1 MMEHKGDVKELD
13 AMKIEYE
20 EVPVPEQL
28 LLNVKQAIRK
38 GKQENRR
45 RESFMKIVKPV
56 GITAAAAMA
65 AIIILSNSS
74 QSIAYAM
81 EKIPVIGAISRV
93 VTFRTYEDKSGNF
106 EAKMEIP
113 SVEEDESGQINKSIE
128 EYANEFISMY
138 EADLKA
144 SGGEGN
150 YALESDYEVV
160 TDNEKYLVIRVNTLQ
175 VMASGTQF
183 VKTFVVDKMTGEAVS
198 LLKLLGNDSEKLQA
212 VGENIKDQ
220 MREQMAADEG
230 ISYFLDS
237 EMPEWDFQGLSGEE
251 SFYFNENGELVI
263 AFNEYDV
270 APGYMGAV
278 AFTIPA
284 SVAGTFF

>member
-1 MMEHKGDVKELD
+1 MMGYKDDAKELD
-13 AMKIEYE
+13 AMKAKYE
-20 EVPVPEQL
+20 DIPVPKQL
-28 LLNVKQAIRK
+28 KFDVKKAIQK

-45 RESFMKIVKPV
+45 RNRFMKIVKPV

-65 AIIILSNSS
+65 AIVILSNSS

-81 EKIPVIGAISRV
+81 ERIPVIGAISRV

-106 EAKMEIP
+106 EAKVEIP
-113 SVEEDESGQINKSIE
+113 SVEEDDSGQINKSIE

-175 VMASGTQF
+175 IMASGTQF
-183 VKTFVVDKMTGEAVS
+183 VKTFVVDKMTGETVS

-212 VGENIKDQ
+212 VGENIKAQ
-220 MREQMAADEG
+220 MREQMAADE
-230 ISYFLDS
+230 SVAYFLDS
-237 EMPEWDFQGLSGEE
+237 DMPEVDFQGLSGEE

-278 AFTIPA
+278 EFTIPA
-284 SVAGTFF
+284 AVAGTFF

>member
-1 MMEHKGDVKELD
+1 MGYKDDAKELD
-13 AMKIEYE
+13 AMKAKYE
-20 EVPVPEQL
+20 DIPVPKQL
-28 LLNVKQAIRK
+28 KFDVKKAIQK

-45 RESFMKIVKPV
+45 RNRFMKIVKPV

-65 AIIILSNSS
+65 AIVILSNSS

-81 EKIPVIGAISRV
+81 ERIPVIGAISRV

-106 EAKMEIP
+106 EAKVEIP
-113 SVEEDESGQINKSIE
+113 SVEEDDSGQINKSIE

-138 EADLKA
+138 EADLKV

-175 VMASGTQF
+175 IMASGTQF
-183 VKTFVVDKMTGEAVS
+183 VKTFVVDKMTGETVS

-212 VGENIKDQ
+212 VGENIKAQ
-220 MREQMAADEG
+220 MREQMAADE
-230 ISYFLDS
+230 SVAYFLDS
-237 EMPEWDFQGLSGEE
+237 DMPEVDFQGLSGEE

-278 AFTIPA
+278 EFTIPA
-284 SVAGTFF
+284 AVAGTFF

>member
-1 MMEHKGDVKELD
+1 MEHKDDVKELD

-28 LLNVKQAIRK
+28 VFNVKQAIRK

-65 AIIILSNSS
+65 AIVILSNSS

-81 EKIPVIGAISRV
+81 ERIPVIGAISRV

-113 SVEEDESGQINKSIE
+113 SVEEDDSGQVNKPIE

-183 VKTFVVDKMTGEAVS
+183 VKTFVVDKMTGETVN

-251 SFYFNENGELVI
+251 SFYFNGNGELVI

>member
-1 MMEHKGDVKELD
+1 MMEHKDDVKELD

-28 LLNVKQAIRK
+28 VFNVKQAIRK
-38 GKQENRR
+38 GKRENRR
-45 RESFMKIVKPV
+45 RESVMKIVKPV

-65 AIIILSNSS
+65 AIVILSNSS

-81 EKIPVIGAISRV
+81 ERIPVIGAISRV

-113 SVEEDESGQINKSIE
+113 AVEENDSGQINKSIE
-128 EYANEFISMY
+128 EYANEFIAMY

-175 VMASGTQF
+175 IMASGTQF
-183 VKTFVVDKMTGEAVS
+183 VKTFVVDKMTGETVG
-198 LLKLLGNDSEKLQA
+198 LLKLLGNDSEKLQD

-220 MREQMAADEG
+220 MREQMAADES

-278 AFTIPA
+278 EFTIPA

>member
-28 LLNVKQAIRK
+28 LFNVKQAIRK

-113 SVEEDESGQINKSIE
+113 SVEEDESGEINKSIE

-183 VKTFVVDKMTGEAVS
+183 VKTFVVDKMTGETVS

>member
-1 MMEHKGDVKELD
+1 MMGYKDDAKELD
-13 AMKIEYE
+13 AMKAKYE
-20 EVPVPEQL
+20 DIPVPKQL
-28 LLNVKQAIRK
+28 KFDVKKAIRK

-65 AIIILSNSS
+65 AIVILSNSS

-81 EKIPVIGAISRV
+81 ERIPVIGAISRV

-113 SVEEDESGQINKSIE
+113 SVEEDDSGQVNKSIE

-183 VKTFVVDKMTGEAVS
+183 VKTFVVDKMTGETVN

-220 MREQMAADEG
+220 MREQMAADES

-251 SFYFNENGELVI
+251 SFYFNGNGELVI

>member
-28 LLNVKQAIRK
+28 LFNVKQAIRK

-183 VKTFVVDKMTGEAVS
+183 VKTFVVDKMTGETVS
-198 LLKLLGNDSEKLQA
+198 LLKLLGNDSEKLQT

-220 MREQMAADEG
+220 MREQMAADES

-237 EMPEWDFQGLSGEE
+237 EMPEWDFQGLSGKE

-278 AFTIPA
+278 EFNIPA

>member
-28 LLNVKQAIRK
+28 LFNVKQAIRK

-183 VKTFVVDKMTGEAVS
+183 VKTFVVDKMTGETVN
-198 LLKLLGNDSEKLQA
+198 LLKLLGNDSEKLQT

-220 MREQMAADEG
+220 MREQMAADES

-278 AFTIPA
+278 EFIIPA

>member
-28 LLNVKQAIRK
+28 LFNVKQAIRK

-183 VKTFVVDKMTGEAVS
+183 VKTFVVDKMTGETVS
-198 LLKLLGNDSEKLQA
+198 LLKLLGNDSEKLQT

-220 MREQMAADEG
+220 MREQMAADDS

-278 AFTIPA
+278 EFIIPV

>member
-1 MMEHKGDVKELD
+1 
-13 AMKIEYE
+13 
-20 EVPVPEQL
+20 
-28 LLNVKQAIRK
+28 
-38 GKQENRR
+38 
-45 RESFMKIVKPV
+45 MKIVKPV

-65 AIIILSNSS
+65 AIVILSNSS

-81 EKIPVIGAISRV
+81 ERIPVIGAISRV

-113 SVEEDESGQINKSIE
+113 AVEENDSGQINKSIE
-128 EYANEFISMY
+128 EYANEFIAMY

-175 VMASGTQF
+175 IMASGTQF
-183 VKTFVVDKMTGEAVS
+183 VKTFVVDKMTGETVG
-198 LLKLLGNDSEKLQA
+198 LLKLLGNDSEKLQD

-220 MREQMAADEG
+220 MREQMAADES

-237 EMPEWDFQGLSGEE
+237 EMPEWDFQGLSEEE

-278 AFTIPA
+278 EFTIPA

>member
-1 MMEHKGDVKELD
+1 MGYKDDAKELD
-13 AMKIEYE
+13 AMKAKYE
-20 EVPVPEQL
+20 DIPVPKQL
-28 LLNVKQAIRK
+28 KFDVKKAIQK

-45 RESFMKIVKPV
+45 RNRFMKIVKPV

-65 AIIILSNSS
+65 AIVILSNSS

-81 EKIPVIGAISRV
+81 ERIPVIGAISRV

-106 EAKMEIP
+106 EAKVEIP
-113 SVEEDESGQINKSIE
+113 SVEEDDSGQINKSIE

-175 VMASGTQF
+175 IMASGTQF
-183 VKTFVVDKMTGEAVS
+183 VKTFVVDKMTGETVS

-212 VGENIKDQ
+212 VGENIKAQ
-220 MREQMAADEG
+220 MREQMAADE
-230 ISYFLDS
+230 SVAYFLDS
-237 EMPEWDFQGLSGEE
+237 DMPEVDFQGLSGEE

-263 AFNEYDV
+263 AFNEYDI

-278 AFTIPA
+278 EFTIPA
-284 SVAGTFF
+284 AVAGTFF

>member
-1 MMEHKGDVKELD
+1 MEHKDDVKELD

-28 LLNVKQAIRK
+28 VFNVKQAIRK

-65 AIIILSNSS
+65 AIVILSNSS

-81 EKIPVIGAISRV
+81 ERIPVIGAISRV

-113 SVEEDESGQINKSIE
+113 SVEEDDSGQVNKSIE

-183 VKTFVVDKMTGEAVS
+183 VKTFVVDKMTGETVN

-220 MREQMAADEG
+220 MREQMAADES

-251 SFYFNENGELVI
+251 SFYFNGNGELVI

>member
-1 MMEHKGDVKELD
+1 MEHKDDVKELD

-28 LLNVKQAIRK
+28 VFNVKQAIRK

-65 AIIILSNSS
+65 AIVILSNSS

-81 EKIPVIGAISRV
+81 ERIPVIGAISRV

-106 EAKMEIP
+106 EVKMEIP
-113 SVEEDESGQINKSIE
+113 SVEGDDSGQVNKSIE

-175 VMASGTQF
+175 IMASGTQF
-183 VKTFVVDKMTGEAVS
+183 VKTFVVDKMTGETVD

-220 MREQMAADEG
+220 MREQMAADES

-251 SFYFNENGELVI
+251 SFYFNGNGELVI

>member
-28 LLNVKQAIRK
+28 LFNVKQAIRK

-183 VKTFVVDKMTGEAVS
+183 VKTFVVDKMTGETVS
-198 LLKLLGNDSEKLQA
+198 LLKLLGNDSEKLQT

-220 MREQMAADEG
+220 MREQMAADDS

-278 AFTIPA
+278 EFNIPA

>member
-28 LLNVKQAIRK
+28 LFNVKQAIRK

-183 VKTFVVDKMTGEAVS
+183 VKTFVVDKMTGETVS
-198 LLKLLGNDSEKLQA
+198 LLKLLGNDSEKLQT

-220 MREQMAADEG
+220 MREQMAADES

-278 AFTIPA
+278 EFNIPA

>member
-1 MMEHKGDVKELD
+1 MMEHKGDAKELD

-28 LLNVKQAIRK
+28 LFNVKQAIRK

-183 VKTFVVDKMTGEAVS
+183 VKTFVVDKMTGETVS
-198 LLKLLGNDSEKLQA
+198 LLKLLGNDSEKLQT

-220 MREQMAADEG
+220 MREQMAADDS

-278 AFTIPA
+278 EFNIPA

>member
-1 MMEHKGDVKELD
+1 MGYKDDAKELD
-13 AMKIEYE
+13 AMKAKYE
-20 EVPVPEQL
+20 DIPVPKQL
-28 LLNVKQAIRK
+28 KFDVKKAIQK

-45 RESFMKIVKPV
+45 RNRFMKIVKPV

-65 AIIILSNSS
+65 AIVILSNSS

-81 EKIPVIGAISRV
+81 ERIPVIGAISRV

-106 EAKMEIP
+106 EAKVEIP
-113 SVEEDESGQINKSIE
+113 SVEEDDSGQINKSIE

-175 VMASGTQF
+175 IMASGTQF
-183 VKTFVVDKMTGEAVS
+183 VKTFVVDKMTGETVS

-212 VGENIKDQ
+212 VGENIKAQ
-220 MREQMAADEG
+220 MREQMAADEN
-230 ISYFLDS
+230 IAYFLDS
-237 EMPEWDFQGLSGEE
+237 DMPEVDFQGLSGEE

-278 AFTIPA
+278 EFTIPA
-284 SVAGTFF
+284 AVAGTFF

>member
-1 MMEHKGDVKELD
+1 MMGYKDDAKELD
-13 AMKIEYE
+13 AMKAKYE
-20 EVPVPEQL
+20 DIPVPKQL
-28 LLNVKQAIRK
+28 KFDVKKAIQK

-45 RESFMKIVKPV
+45 RNRFMKIVKPV

-65 AIIILSNSS
+65 AIVILSNSS

-81 EKIPVIGAISRV
+81 ERIPVIGAISRV

-106 EAKMEIP
+106 EAKVEIP
-113 SVEEDESGQINKSIE
+113 SVEEDDSGQINKSIE

-175 VMASGTQF
+175 IMASGTQF
-183 VKTFVVDKMTGEAVS
+183 VKTFVVDKMTGETVS

-212 VGENIKDQ
+212 VGENIKAQ
-220 MREQMAADEG
+220 MREQMAADE
-230 ISYFLDS
+230 SVAYFLDS
-237 EMPEWDFQGLSGEE
+237 DMPGVDFQGLSGEE

-278 AFTIPA
+278 EFTIPA
-284 SVAGTFF
+284 AVAGTFF

>member
-1 MMEHKGDVKELD
+1 MGYKDDAKELD
-13 AMKIEYE
+13 AMKAKYE
-20 EVPVPEQL
+20 DIPVPKQL
-28 LLNVKQAIRK
+28 KFDVKKAIQK

-45 RESFMKIVKPV
+45 RNRFMKIVKPV

-65 AIIILSNSS
+65 AIVILSNSS

-81 EKIPVIGAISRV
+81 ERIPVIGAISRV

-106 EAKMEIP
+106 EAKVEIP
-113 SVEEDESGQINKSIE
+113 SVEEDDSGQINKSIE

-175 VMASGTQF
+175 IMASGTQF
-183 VKTFVVDKMTGEAVS
+183 VKTFVVDKMTGETVS

-212 VGENIKDQ
+212 VGENIKAQ
-220 MREQMAADEG
+220 MREQMAADE
-230 ISYFLDS
+230 SVAYFLDS
-237 EMPEWDFQGLSGEE
+237 DMPEVDFQGLSGEE

-278 AFTIPA
+278 EFTIPA
-284 SVAGTFF
+284 AVAGTFF

>member
-28 LLNVKQAIRK
+28 LFNVKQAIRK

-183 VKTFVVDKMTGEAVS
+183 VKTFVVDKMTGETVS
-198 LLKLLGNDSEKLQA
+198 LLKLLGNDSEKLQT

-220 MREQMAADEG
+220 MREQMAADES

-278 AFTIPA
+278 EFIIPA